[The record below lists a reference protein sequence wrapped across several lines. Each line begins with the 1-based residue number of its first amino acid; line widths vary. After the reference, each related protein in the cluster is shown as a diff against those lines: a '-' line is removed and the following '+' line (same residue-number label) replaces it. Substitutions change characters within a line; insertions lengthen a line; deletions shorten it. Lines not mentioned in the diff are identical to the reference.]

1 MKTYLKVKLWAGNS
15 AIVLLMLALT
25 ACGSDTSETESD
37 NGVTQTSYLIGG
49 EVLGLEGDEQV
60 EVKNNSEVL
69 SLAVNGPFNFVE
81 KQIEN
86 TSYNVTV
93 TASPSGKTCQLENR
107 AGIVSDADI
116 TNIVIN
122 CSIVDSNVD
131 SFNVGGTLTGLES
144 GTVTLAN
151 KGQDIM
157 EVNSNGSFTF
167 SQKLT
172 TGSSYNV
179 TVIGQ
184 PGGLSCEVEN
194 GLGTIADFAISNIV
208 IICQVVAVE
217 NSFVTGGILTGLES
231 GLVSLANNGHDIL
244 ALNSNGA
251 FSFSQKLTTGSAYNV
266 TVISQPEDQVCEVE
280 NGLGTMADFAINNII
295 VSCQMIAVEDRF
307 AISGTL
313 TGVDSGTV
321 ILANNGHDNI
331 ALNSNGSFSFSQ
343 TLTTGNSFN
352 VTVISQPDGLRCEVE
367 NGLGTIADTAIDN
380 IIVSCQIVVVENSFN
395 VGGILTG
402 LASGLVTLSN
412 NGVDFLEL
420 NADGEFVF
428 NEKILIGNP
437 YQVTLSSQPE
447 GYNCEVQNGLGIVEN
462 AAISNISVNCIAVGV
477 GHKFIR
483 VNNQYNNNSV
493 IGSIFKVVSTT
504 DNSPVLGLN
513 SSDLIL
519 HEDNIELPLG
529 DAFSELKTLDDVPL
543 TLKTLFMVDISAST
557 TDSDIEDIKQWLKD
571 IVFDI
576 SKGTHNLL
584 DDQTIAITTFD
595 SSIINR
601 TGFTSDVDQLLTA
614 IEGIRKGG
622 PLTNLYGAMLDG
634 LANWTDSE
642 TPNYINH
649 GAMVLL
655 TANDDSRGLGTLE
668 QVQQAALTKD
678 VFIIPVGAHVNQEI
692 FSTVVPEN
700 RIFPI
705 TNHTQLANAFEQ
717 FEDSIENAADGFY
730 QHSYVTSARTA
741 NHSFNL
747 SLIDNQYTGNGHNIE
762 GVFSA
767 LEFSDVIP
775 DVVIKQ
781 HDNAVSSGESL
792 QLEVN
797 TRWSHNAPNY
807 SWSVI
812 SGANLVT
819 LSNNGRF
826 ANLLVEAGPDANTSF
841 TIEVTDNENNVSKI
855 ESIAITPLKT
865 PQDISVT
872 ASYQQVEL
880 SWGAVE
886 NASHYLVYWSE
897 HDDINSASSFERID
911 NGEEAIIDGLQNAQE
926 YYFSVTS
933 VENYQQSKP
942 SLALSATPFINQPAG
957 LNVST
962 QSNVNTLEWE
972 PVLGVVGYHLVIT
985 NLTTNAVQT
994 VGIAAGDSQYIH
1006 TDISSGQ
1013 IYSYSLM
1020 ASDGSSDSQAA
1031 ITTALSAPVI
1041 NMLETASTSS
1051 MNISWQPV
1059 VGAESY
1065 VISYAEKTLAGT
1077 DIFAVAATVETN
1089 YFSLQSLVSGKQ
1101 YVINVTAIND
1111 GAEAVSSE
1119 SALLYQPTWSAGS
1132 DLPSARHSFSS
1143 NLMDGKIYLIGGFG
1157 AEKNMDVYDSA
1168 LGQWNSAAAL
1178 RNQRVNHTSSVIN
1191 GKLYVVGGFGTE
1203 RSLQIYNPTTD
1214 QWYAGASLSI
1224 GRNLHSATVIDGK
1237 LFVVGGDESGG
1248 AGASSSLEIYDPVN
1262 DSWSLGAQ
1270 LSIGRTFHTSTQ
1282 MDGKLYVVGGRVAGE
1297 YSNSVEIYDPTT
1309 DGWSQASELNMGRYQ
1324 HTTTAIDGKLY
1335 VVGGFTDINF
1345 QNSLEIY
1352 DSASDSWTQGA
1363 SLTAA
1368 RYSHTSELV
1377 NNKLYVMA
1385 GRVDGINSQ
1394 SVEIYDLAT
1403 QSWSQGPS
1411 LATARDAHSSTA
1423 INGNIYILG
1432 GKDINDVGLP
1442 SLEVFDNSIT
1452 PLNPTIET
1460 VGADIN
1466 LSWPDISG
1474 VDEYHLY
1481 WNTTGAVTEEDDVI
1495 TINGLNNY
1503 RHENLSRNI
1512 NHYYR
1517 LSWVIEGEEIMLSNQ
1532 VSSLVRIVAPSSLM
1546 VNVNGA
1552 TNTLSWD
1559 SVAGATSYHL
1569 VITNLETNV
1578 QQNVEIP
1585 AGDASLEHTGFTV
1598 GQVFSY
1604 SLTASDREFTTEAT
1618 SITSAA
1624 GLSIVSA
1631 ESISSSSIDLR
1642 WSAVAGADLYTVS
1655 YAEKNLAGTDLYTEV
1670 TTTSATSYVFEG
1682 LVSGKQYVMKVIASG
1697 EGINAQGNMT
1707 TVLHLSGWSEVAPLT
1722 TARRTHTSDVF
1733 DDKIYVIGG
1742 YTTNLE
1748 IYDTLSNSWTQGS
1761 SAANSRSG
1769 HSTTNINNKFYVVGG
1784 WGADDSLK
1792 IYDPV
1797 TDSWSQ
1803 GASLNNGR
1811 YFHTSSLIN
1820 GKLYVVGGSGAEG
1833 SLEIYDPATDSWTEG
1848 ASLALGRMFHTSS
1861 VIDNKL
1867 YIVAGRAGSSYVNSV
1882 EIYDP
1887 VNGTWEQAA
1896 SLTTGRYAHTNT
1908 VFNGKLYVVG
1918 GNIAGG
1924 YTTSVEIYNSVN
1936 DSWSD
1941 GAPLNIERTSHTIN
1955 ELEGKLYA
1963 IAGSNRN
1970 GQINTVD
1977 VYDPQNNSWEMGE
1990 SLLVPREGHTAHV
2003 VDGKFYAIA
2012 GKSGVSTLASME
2024 IYDRNAT
2031 PMMPSIKGVNGG
2043 TDLTWPAI
2051 TGVSEYRL
2059 YWNEEGS
2066 VSDVDAMI
2074 SIDAA
2079 NNTYQHRNLLNGSA
2093 YYYRL
2098 SWVIE
2103 GEEIVLS
2110 NEISAIPTEL

>member
-1 MKTYLKVKLWAGNS
+1 M
-15 AIVLLMLALT
+15 AL
-25 ACGSDTSETESD
+25 
-37 NGVTQTSYLIGG
+37 
-49 EVLGLEGDEQV
+49 
-60 EVKNNSEVL
+60 
-69 SLAVNGPFNFVE
+69 
-81 KQIEN
+81 
-86 TSYNVTV
+86 
-93 TASPSGKTCQLENR
+93 
-107 AGIVSDADI
+107 
-116 TNIVIN
+116 
-122 CSIVDSNVD
+122 DSN
-131 SFNVGGTLTGLES
+131 GLFE
-144 GTVTLAN
+144 
-151 KGQDIM
+151 
-157 EVNSNGSFTF
+157 F
-167 SQKLT
+167 SQTLT
-172 TGSSYNV
+172 TGNSYNV
-179 TVIGQ
+179 TVISQ
-184 PGGLSCEVEN
+184 PDGLSCEVEN
-194 GLGTIADFAISNIV
+194 GLGT
-208 IICQVVAVE
+208 
-217 NSFVTGGILTGLES
+217 
-231 GLVSLANNGHDIL
+231 
-244 ALNSNGA
+244 
-251 FSFSQKLTTGSAYNV
+251 
-266 TVISQPEDQVCEVE
+266 
-280 NGLGTMADFAINNII
+280 MAD
-295 VSCQMIAVEDRF
+295 S
-307 AISGTL
+307 
-313 TGVDSGTV
+313 
-321 ILANNGHDNI
+321 
-331 ALNSNGSFSFSQ
+331 
-343 TLTTGNSFN
+343 
-352 VTVISQPDGLRCEVE
+352 
-367 NGLGTIADTAIDN
+367 AIDN

-402 LASGLVTLSN
+402 LESGLVTLSN
-412 NGVDFLEL
+412 NGVDPLEL
-420 NADGEFVF
+420 NADGAFVF
-428 NEKILIGNP
+428 NEKILTGNP

-447 GYNCEVQNGLGIVEN
+447 GYSCEVQNGSGIIEN
-462 AAISNISVNCIAVGV
+462 LAISNVTVNCIAVGV

-493 IGSIFKVVSTT
+493 IGSTFRVISTI
-504 DNSPVLGLN
+504 DNRPVLGLN

-519 HEDNIELPLG
+519 HEDNIELPSE
-529 DAFSELKTLDDVPL
+529 DFFSELKALDEVPL

-557 TDSDIEDIKQWLKD
+557 TDSDVEHIKQWLKD

-622 PLTNLYGAMLDG
+622 PQTNLYGAMLDG
-634 LANWTDSE
+634 LANWADSE

-678 VFIIPVGAHVNQEI
+678 VFVIPVGEHVNQEI

-700 RIFPI
+700 RIFTI
-705 TNHTQLANAFEQ
+705 TNHTQLANAFGQ
-717 FEDSIENAADGFY
+717 FESSIKNAADGFY
-730 QHSYVTSARTA
+730 QHSYVTNARTA

-747 SLIDNQYTGNGHNIE
+747 SLIDNQYTGNGYNIE
-762 GVFSA
+762 ASFSA
-767 LEFSDVIP
+767 LEFSGVIP

-797 TRWSHNAPNY
+797 TRWSHSAPNY
-807 SWSVI
+807 TWSVI

-819 LSNNGRF
+819 LSDNGRF
-826 ANLLVEAGPDANTSF
+826 ANLLVEAAPTANTSF

-865 PQDISVT
+865 PQNVSVV

-886 NASHYLVYWSE
+886 DASHYLVYWSE

-911 NGEEAIIDGLQNAQE
+911 NGEEAIIDGLQNGQE
-926 YYFSVTS
+926 YYFSITS
-933 VENYQQSKP
+933 VENYQQSKA
-942 SLALSATPFINQPAG
+942 SSTLSATPFINQPAG
-957 LNVST
+957 LNVS
-962 QSNVNTLEWE
+962 SLGNINTLEWQS
-972 PVLGVVGYHLVIT
+972 VLGAVGYQLVIT
-985 NLTTNAVQT
+985 NLTTNETLT
-994 VGIAAGDSQYIH
+994 VDIAEGDSQYIH
-1006 TDISSGQ
+1006 TDTSSGQ
-1013 IYSYSLM
+1013 IFSYSLT
-1020 ASDGSSDSQAA
+1020 ASDGSSNSQAA
-1031 ITTALSAPVI
+1031 TTTALSAPVI
-1041 NMLETASTSS
+1041 NTLDTASTSS

-1059 VGAESY
+1059 AGAESY

-1077 DIFAVAATVETN
+1077 DIFAVAGTVETN
-1089 YFSLQSLVSGKQ
+1089 YFNLQSLVSGKQ
-1101 YVINVTAIND
+1101 YVINVMAIND

-1119 SALLYQPTWSAGS
+1119 SALLYQATWSVGS
-1132 DLPSARHSFSS
+1132 DLPSVRHSYSS

-1168 LGQWNSAAAL
+1168 LGQWGSAAAL

-1203 RSLQIYNPTTD
+1203 NSLQIYNPASD

-1248 AGASSSLEIYDPVN
+1248 AGASTSLEIYDPVS

-1270 LSIGRTFHTSTQ
+1270 LSVGRTFHTSTQ

-1297 YSNSVEIYDPTT
+1297 YSNSVEIYDPIT
-1309 DGWSQASELNMGRYQ
+1309 DGWSQASELNAGRYQ
-1324 HTTTAIDGKLY
+1324 HTTTAVDGMLY
-1335 VVGGFTDINF
+1335 TVGGFTDINF

-1352 DSASDSWTQGA
+1352 DSASDSWTLGA

-1368 RYSHTSELV
+1368 RYSHTSELL

-1394 SVEIYDLAT
+1394 SVEVYDLAT

-1411 LATARDAHSSTA
+1411 LATARDAHTSA
-1423 INGNIYILG
+1423 LINGKLYILG
-1432 GKDINDVGLP
+1432 GKDINDNGLP
-1442 SLEVFDNSIT
+1442 SMEIFDNNIT
-1452 PLNPTIET
+1452 PLNPNIAS
-1460 VGADIN
+1460 VDAGIN
-1466 LSWPDISG
+1466 LTWPVIPG

-1481 WNTTGAVTEEDDVI
+1481 WNTTGSVTEEDDVI
-1495 TINGLNNY
+1495 TINGFNKY
-1503 RHENLSRNI
+1503 RHENLGRNI

-1532 VSSLVRIVAPSSLM
+1532 VSSLVRILAPSSLM

-1559 SVAGATSYHL
+1559 AVAGATSYHL

-1585 AGDASLEHTGFTV
+1585 ANDASFEHSGFTV
-1598 GQVFSY
+1598 GQTFTY
-1604 SLTASDREFTTEAT
+1604 SLTASDGEFTTEAT
-1618 SITSAA
+1618 SITSMA

-1642 WSAVAGADLYTVS
+1642 WSAVAGADFYTVS
-1655 YAEKNLAGTDLYTEV
+1655 YAEKNLTGTDIYTEV
-1670 TTTSATSYVFEG
+1670 TTTNATFYVFEG
-1682 LVSGKQYVMKVIASG
+1682 LVSGKQYAMKVTASG
-1697 EGINAQGNMT
+1697 EGINAEGNMT
-1707 TVLHLSGWSEVAPLT
+1707 SVLHLPGWSEVDPLT
-1722 TARRTHTSDVF
+1722 TARRTHTSNVF

-1742 YTTNLE
+1742 YTRNLE
-1748 IYDTLSNSWTQGS
+1748 IYDTLSNSWTQGV

-1797 TDSWSQ
+1797 TNSWSQ

-1833 SLEIYDPATDSWTEG
+1833 SLEIYDPETDSWSEG
-1848 ASLALGRMFHTSS
+1848 APLALGRMFHTSS
-1861 VIDNKL
+1861 VIDGKL
-1867 YIVAGRAGSSYVNSV
+1867 YIVAGRAGSAYVDSV
-1882 EIYDP
+1882 EVYDP
-1887 VNGTWEQAA
+1887 ASGSWEEATP
-1896 SLTTGRYAHTNT
+1896 LTTGRYAHTNT
-1908 VFNGKLYVVG
+1908 VLNGKLYVVG
-1918 GNIAGG
+1918 GSVAGG
-1924 YTTSVEIYNSVN
+1924 YTTSVEIYDSVN

-1955 ELEGKLYA
+1955 EVEGKLYA
-1963 IAGSNRN
+1963 VAGSNRN

-1977 VYDPQNNSWEMGE
+1977 IYDPQNNSWTMGE
-1990 SLLVPREGHTAHV
+1990 PLSVARGEHTGHV
-2003 VDGKFYAIA
+2003 VDGKIYAIA
-2012 GKSGVSTLASME
+2012 GKSGVNTLASME

-2031 PMMPSIKGVNGG
+2031 PMMPSINGVNGSI
-2043 TDLTWPAI
+2043 DLSWPAVMGI
-2051 TGVSEYRL
+2051 SEYRL
-2059 YWNEEGS
+2059 YWNQEGS
-2066 VSDVDAMI
+2066 VDAADAMI

-2079 NNTYQHRNLLNGSA
+2079 SNTYQHRDLVNGSA

-2098 SWVIE
+2098 SWVID

-2110 NEISAIPTEL
+2110 NEISAIPTGL